1 MSNAIWYVK
10 YISHLL
16 QLHRYLCLMK
26 RSLFLFLLVM
36 ILLSCSDDGI
46 SIDDAGNKVFTYEPI
61 GWQMV
66 LPEGWEVLSE
76 AERDK
81 LAYKAEHYYEEDM
94 AAKNRGGEKKI
105 ILGVRKGE
113 KDMNAIYG
121 FIRSYERDE
130 DYPELEELLEQ
141 QYRSYA
147 TGEYSAEKSLVQETL
162 SAIAFDKATLK
173 VSYAGKPYFT
183 YITYSTML
191 DTLNFGVSIV
201 TNNAADEQMLVEHF
215 RKSAASITTGR

>member
-1 MSNAIWYVK
+1 VK
-10 YISHLL
+10 GFIHIFVILCCLL
-16 QLHRYLCLMK
+16 LACNN
-26 RSLFLFLLVM
+26 
-36 ILLSCSDDGI
+36 DGI
-46 SIDDAGNKVFTYEPI
+46 STNEAGDKVFTYAPI
-61 GWQMV
+61 GWQII

-94 AAKNRGGEKKI
+94 AAKKRGGEKKI

-113 KDMNAIYG
+113 KDMNAVYA
-121 FIRSYERDE
+121 FTRSYERDE
-130 DYPELEELLEQ
+130 DFPELRELLAQ

-147 TGEYSAEKSLVQETL
+147 TGEYSADSSLVQEIL
-162 SAIAFDKATLK
+162 NGIVFDKATLK
-173 VSYAGKPYFT
+173 VNYAGKPYFT

-201 TNNAADEQMLVEHF
+201 TNNVADEQMLVDNF
-215 RKSAASITTGR
+215 RKSAASITTKQ